1 MSQEAHRGHVS
12 EYFVRWTAHEND
24 GLFEVDPDP
33 TGRNGPGTLR
43 LAPRDRVREPIRAVA
58 LTSNDV
64 QYVKYGRFDCWF
76 CRAREGARCQ
86 IIIVDTRWGSICQVT
101 ALQNSLLDLQQRHAD
116 GWSVAFDN
124 AGRSVKSE
132 RVDGSLPNRRWRR
145 MPLDNYWPDEQMSMT
160 SRTYSK
166 VAGNLFGLVRSH
178 GPLTD
183 LRSV

>member
-12 EYFVRWTAHEND
+12 EYFVRWTAHDND
-24 GLFEVDPDP
+24 GLFEVDQNP
-33 TGRNGPGTLR
+33 TWRNGPSTLR
-43 LAPRDRVREPIRAVA
+43 LAPRDQIDRPKSAVA

-76 CRAREGARCQ
+76 CRAREGVPCQ

-101 ALQNSLLDLQQRHAD
+101 ALKNSLLDLQLRHAD

-124 AGRSVKSE
+124 AGRSAKSE

-145 MPLDNYWPDEQMSMT
+145 MPLDDYWPDEQMSAA
-160 SRTYSK
+160 RERFFR
-166 VAGNLFGLVRSH
+166 VADDSFELVRSH
-178 GPLTD
+178 GPLAD